1 MEESIRQY
9 FYMLPKESSFS
20 SPADIHISW
29 AGQRKCSPSHNI
41 GPRVLDAY
49 KLVIVVSGKG
59 YLEQDS
65 HPAVPL
71 TAGDIF
77 FLFPR
82 HLHHYWADPDD
93 PWEIMWVAFN
103 SSLCP
108 RFLHS
113 IRITTEHY
121 VLNSILNDSLQRS
134 MYQIINALGDEED
147 RYRFCAIGALYTLFY
162 KIDLALRTKEAVQ
175 PEPEESIPAK
185 ITAFIDQNFYLPI
198 DMDTLCQH
206 VSYSRSYIS
215 RIFKSDMGMT
225 VSEYIQLVRIR
236 NAQSLLRDTS
246 LSIQEVSYS
255 VGIDDPLYF
264 SKIFRRLSGQS
275 PRDYRNQA
283 RLEKPHS

>member
-1 MEESIRQY
+1 
-9 FYMLPKESSFS
+9 
-20 SPADIHISW
+20 
-29 AGQRKCSPSHNI
+29 
-41 GPRVLDAY
+41 
-49 KLVIVVSGKG
+49 
-59 YLEQDS
+59 
-65 HPAVPL
+65 
-71 TAGDIF
+71 
-77 FLFPR
+77 
-82 HLHHYWADPDD
+82 
-93 PWEIMWVAFN
+93 MWVAFN

-113 IRITTEHY
+113 IHITTEHY

-206 VSYSRSYIS
+206 VSYSRSDIS